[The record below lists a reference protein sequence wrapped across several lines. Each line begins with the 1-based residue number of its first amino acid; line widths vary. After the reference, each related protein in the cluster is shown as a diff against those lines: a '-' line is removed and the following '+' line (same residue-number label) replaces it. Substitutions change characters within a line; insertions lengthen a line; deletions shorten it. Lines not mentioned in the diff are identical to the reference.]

1 MGSDSIM
8 LSIRN
13 TIITGVLIHI
23 SGYIMNRNDGNAYR
37 KEVVVA
43 IKVKSKTTT
52 IQVNVNDEITTKATV
67 KTSA

>member
-43 IKVKSKTTT
+43 IKVKNKTTT

>member
-1 MGSDSIM
+1 M

-37 KEVVVA
+37 KEVVA
-43 IKVKSKTTT
+43 IKVKNKTTT

>member
-13 TIITGVLIHI
+13 TIITGVLIRI

-43 IKVKSKTTT
+43 IKVKNKTTT